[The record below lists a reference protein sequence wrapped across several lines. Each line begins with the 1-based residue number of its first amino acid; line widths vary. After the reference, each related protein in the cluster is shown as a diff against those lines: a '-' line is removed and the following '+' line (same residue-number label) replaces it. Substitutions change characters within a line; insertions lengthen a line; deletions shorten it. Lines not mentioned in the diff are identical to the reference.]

1 VKLLQDERE
10 YLADVTERAKALRE
24 VFDGNGANVDKARKE
39 LAGFIGQPGRLLD
52 LLRRCDRLYGLG
64 DHTHRR
70 LDWIGGEWER
80 FPQGYPTIWDSLAD
94 VEVLADLERCLG
106 QVDGETASE
115 RVKSQES
122 NRVPWNESDPAYY
135 PNKNAIADANK
146 AGTDHDTKDL
156 RDLNPDKLNK
166 LLRSRRGRTIRFMS
180 REKPPRGKVHRND
193 WHKYLQRLIGDQ
205 NAFEEAVEEAVTNRL
220 DDEPPTRGA

>member
-70 LDWIGGEWER
+70 LDWIGGEWEQG
-80 FPQGYPTIWDSLAD
+80 PQGYPTIWDSLAD
-94 VEVLADLERCLG
+94 VEVLADLESCLE
-106 QVDGETASE
+106 QSGEV
-115 RVKSQES
+115 RIKS
-122 NRVPWNESDPAYY
+122 
-135 PNKNAIADANK
+135 K
-146 AGTDHDTKDL
+146 AGAAEHPYCPIALQLKEISVALGMSSRARSEDVRSLLADIGVILRPLSRKQHLVALDTIPSRYRKKFAEYLKERHGVDDYLDLDSDIWRSTDSTDSTD
-156 RDLNPDKLNK
+156 
-166 LLRSRRGRTIRFMS
+166 ST
-180 REKPPRGKVHRND
+180 
-193 WHKYLQRLIGDQ
+193 
-205 NAFEEAVEEAVTNRL
+205 
-220 DDEPPTRGA
+220 